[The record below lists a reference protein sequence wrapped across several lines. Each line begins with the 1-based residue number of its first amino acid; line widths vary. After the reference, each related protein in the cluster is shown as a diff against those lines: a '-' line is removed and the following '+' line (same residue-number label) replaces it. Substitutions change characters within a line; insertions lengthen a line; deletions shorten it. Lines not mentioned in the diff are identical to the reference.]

1 LLRAMLTAV
10 MVSIASAFPIHATG
24 ADERFTLNL
33 KNVDIRS
40 LIETVSR
47 QTGRNFI
54 VDPRVKATVTVIS
67 SEPVDAD
74 KLYDLFLSVLDVH
87 GYAAVPA
94 GAVTKIVPMQ
104 VGVQS
109 AVPVLGERGAGEQNA
124 NANSAKLATKAEDDL
139 ITEVV
144 SVQHTPV
151 QQLAAT
157 LRPLL
162 PQSANI
168 GAEPS
173 SNTIVITDSAAN
185 IARIVEIIRLLDQPN

>member
-1 LLRAMLTAV
+1 MITATLV
-10 MVSIASAFPIHATG
+10 GIASIFLNNAVA

-40 LIETVSR
+40 LIETVSE

-67 SEPVDAD
+67 SEPVDAN

-109 AVPVLGERGAGEQNA
+109 AVPVLGEQTGNA
-124 NANSAKLATKAEDDL
+124 NEENSNREIDAEDDL
-139 ITEVV
+139 ITEVI
-144 SVQHTPV
+144 SVQHTPA
-151 QQLAAT
+151 QQLADT

-168 GAEPS
+168 GAEPN